1 MKMTADIYDNK
12 KGILLLRT
20 GFILLLA
27 LAVLTTA
34 LPAYGKDG
42 SFRCGNT
49 YIDKGDSRAR
59 VFHYCGKPYLRE
71 IVGYTRVTE
80 NEELIE
86 YAIEVWTYDSTPDMF
101 HFITFKGNKVLNI
114 ESEKK

>member
-1 MKMTADIYDNK
+1 M
-12 KGILLLRT
+12 RT
-20 GFILLLA
+20 GLISLTALL
-27 LAVLTTA
+27 VLIIT

-42 SFRCGNT
+42 SFRCGDT

-71 IVGYTRVTE
+71 VVGYTRVTE
-80 NEELIE
+80 HEELIE

-101 HFITFKGNKVLNI
+101 HFITFKGNKVLNLDHFKTI
-114 ESEKK
+114 FSLLQLPASVR

>member
-1 MKMTADIYDNK
+1 MTADIHANT
-12 KGILLLRT
+12 KGILIMHT

-27 LAVLTTA
+27 LVVLTAA

-59 VFHYCGKPYLRE
+59 VFHFCGKPYLRE

-80 NEELIE
+80 HEELIE
-86 YAIEVWTYDSTPDMF
+86 YAIEVWTYDSTADMF
-101 HFITFKGNKVLNI
+101 HFITFKGNEVLNI